1 MKANSTIS
9 LKLYAFGINKLHDP
23 NWTGLDMFYLV
34 KDLLRDDSNDHEFL
48 YTTMKEGLLFQLG
61 KCFYDMYFNHSRLNE
76 EDFMNTFEIRGE
88 HLLWYL
94 EDFIN
99 LLIDL
104 GVSKDNV
111 SINSLQTS
119 LEKVFSVYE
128 DDEEKYYD
136 FLKNRDGELL
146 KAAYV
151 LSKLFK
157 SHIENGRQLY
167 ATVFAERVF
176 HDRVLCEFISN
187 LLVTIGYDG
196 TTDNEDA
203 PKAWV
208 ERKTL
213 PSWAKKAITA
223 RDRGLC
229 AECQTN
235 IVDELSDD
243 GHFDHIVPLYHGG
256 TNDLSNFQ
264 LLCAQCNLSKNKKII
279 EVKSSIP
286 GYLQTKKANKD
297 G

>member
-34 KDLLRDDSNDHEFL
+34 KEQLRDESNNHEFL
-48 YTTMKEGLLFQLG
+48 YTTMQEGLLFQLG
-61 KCFYDMYFNHSRLNE
+61 KCFYDMYFNHSRLE
-76 EDFMNTFEIRGE
+76 KEDFMNTFEIRGE
-88 HLLWYL
+88 YLLWYL

-104 GVSKDNV
+104 GVSKDHE
-111 SINSLQTS
+111 SISTLQTS
-119 LEKVFSVYE
+119 LDKVYSAYE
-128 DDEEKYYD
+128 EDEEKYYSFFQEKD
-136 FLKNRDGELL
+136 FKLL
-146 KAAYV
+146 DIAYK
-151 LSKLFK
+151 LSAIFE
-157 SHIENGRQLY
+157 SHIKNGRQLY
-167 ATVFAERVF
+167 ATIFAERVF
-176 HDRVLCEFISN
+176 HDRMLCEFISN

-196 TTDNEDA
+196 TTNDEEA

-208 ERKTL
+208 ERRTL

-223 RDRGLC
+223 RERGLC
-229 AECQTN
+229 AECQTS
-235 IVDELSDD
+235 IVAELCDD

-256 TNDLSNFQ
+256 TNDLSNLQ
-264 LLCAQCNLSKNKKII
+264 LLCAKCNLTKNKKII

-286 GYLQTKKANKD
+286 GYLQVKKTNKN